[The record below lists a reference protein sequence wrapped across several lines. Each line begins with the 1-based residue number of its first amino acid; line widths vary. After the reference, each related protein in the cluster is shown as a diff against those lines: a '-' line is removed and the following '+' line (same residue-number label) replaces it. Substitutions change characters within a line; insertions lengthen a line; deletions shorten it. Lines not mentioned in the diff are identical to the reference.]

1 MSKCVV
7 MGVTGGIAVYKALD
21 VISAL
26 RKKDIEVHVIMT
38 ESATKFVNPLTFQ
51 SISQN
56 MVVTDMFAEPKAWEI
71 QHISLAQKADLM
83 LIAPATAN
91 IIGKVANGI
100 SDDMLSTTIMAASKA
115 KVIFAPAMNT
125 HMYQNKIVQGNI
137 EKLKNYGYDF
147 IEPASGRLACG
158 DIGVGKL
165 ADVNTIVE
173 RVLTEL
179 NDKEQDLKGKKV
191 LISAGPTIAPIDPVR
206 YITNRSTGK
215 MGYAIAE
222 EARDRGAE
230 VVLVS
235 GPTNLDPP
243 KNIRVINIKTNEEMK
258 NEIYDNFEWADIVIK
273 SAAVADYKPKEYSQ
287 EKIKKGEGDLNLYLT
302 KDTDILKSLGDMKTH
317 QILVGFAAESN
328 NVLNNAEKKLKNKN
342 LDFIVANDITASD
355 TGFGSE
361 DNKVVIISKNNEKLE
376 LDKMS
381 KKEVASNIFDMILEK
396 RQLRF
401 SLYTIMLIECNY
413 SMNSYEFKFNCE
425 RI

>member
-7 MGVTGGIAVYKALD
+7 IGVTGGIAVYKALD

-100 SDDMLSTTIMAASKA
+100 ADDMLSTTIMAASKA
-115 KVIFAPAMNT
+115 KVIFASAMNT
-125 HMYQNKIVQGNI
+125 NMYQNKIVQNNI
-137 EKLKNYGYDF
+137 EKLKNFDYDF

-158 DIGVGKL
+158 DVGIGKL

-173 RVLTEL
+173 KVLSEL
-179 NDKEQDLKGKKV
+179 NDKKKDLEGKKV

-215 MGYAIAE
+215 MGYSIAKE
-222 EARDRGAE
+222 SKDRGAE

-235 GPTNLDPP
+235 GPTNLNPP
-243 KNIRVINIKTNEEMK
+243 KDVKIINIKTNEEMK
-258 NEIYDNFEWADIVIK
+258 NEIFKYFDWADIVIK
-273 SAAVADYKPKEYSQ
+273 SAAVADYKPKEYST
-287 EKIKKGEGDLNLYLT
+287 EKIKKGEGDLNLSLT
-302 KDTDILKSLGDMKTH
+302 RDNDILKSLGEIKTH
-317 QILVGFAAESN
+317 QVLVGFAAESN
-328 NVLNNAEKKLKNKN
+328 DVLKNADKKLKNKN

-355 TGFGSE
+355 TGFGSD
-361 DNKVVIISKNNEKLE
+361 DNKVVILSKNNEKLE
-376 LDKMS
+376 LEKMS
-381 KKEVASNIFDMILEK
+381 KIEVASNIFDMILKK
-396 RQLRF
+396 R
-401 SLYTIMLIECNY
+401 
-413 SMNSYEFKFNCE
+413 
-425 RI
+425 

>member
-7 MGVTGGIAVYKALD
+7 IGVTGGIAVYKALD

-38 ESATKFVNPLTFQ
+38 ESASKFVNPLTFQ

-100 SDDMLSTTIMAASKA
+100 ADDMLSTTIMAASKA

-125 HMYQNKIVQGNI
+125 NMYQNRIVQGNI
-137 EKLKNYGYDF
+137 EKLKSYGYEF
-147 IEPASGRLACG
+147 IEPSSGRLACG
-158 DIGVGKL
+158 DIGIGKL

-173 RVLTEL
+173 RVLIEL
-179 NDKEQDLKGKKV
+179 SDKEQDLKGKKV
-191 LISAGPTIAPIDPVR
+191 LVSAGPTIAPIDPVR
-206 YITNRSTGK
+206 YLTNRSTGK

-230 VVLVS
+230 VILVS
-235 GPTNLDPP
+235 GPTNLNPP
-243 KNIRVINIKTNEEMK
+243 KNVRIINIKTNEEMK
-258 NEIYDNFEWADIVIK
+258 NEIFNNFEWADIVIK
-273 SAAVADYKPKEYSQ
+273 SAAVADYKPKEYSK
-287 EKIKKGEGDLNLYLT
+287 EKIKKGEGDLNICLT
-302 KDTDILKSLGDMKTH
+302 RDNDILKSLGDIKTH
-317 QILVGFAAESN
+317 QILVGFAAESKD
-328 NVLNNAEKKLKNKN
+328 VLKNAEKKLKNKN
-342 LDFIVANDITASD
+342 LDFIVANDITSSD

-376 LDKMS
+376 LEKMS

-396 RQLRF
+396 R
-401 SLYTIMLIECNY
+401 
-413 SMNSYEFKFNCE
+413 
-425 RI
+425 

>member
-7 MGVTGGIAVYKALD
+7 IGVTGGIAVYKALD

-26 RKKDIEVHVIMT
+26 RKRDIEVHVIMT
-38 ESATKFVNPLTFQ
+38 ESASKFVNPLTFQ

-83 LIAPATAN
+83 LVAPCTAN
-91 IIGKVANGI
+91 VLGKVANGI
-100 SDDMLSTTIMAASKA
+100 ADDMLTTTIMATKA
-115 KVIFAPAMNT
+115 KVVFAPAMNT
-125 HMYQNKIVQGNI
+125 NMYENKIVQNNI
-137 EKLKNYGYDF
+137 QKLKSFGYEF

-158 DIGVGKL
+158 DIGKGKL

-173 RVLTEL
+173 RVLFEL
-179 NDKEQDLKGKKV
+179 EDKEQDLKGKKV

-230 VVLVS
+230 LTLVS
-235 GPTNLDPP
+235 GPTNLEPP
-243 KNIRVINIKTNEEMK
+243 KNVRIINIRTNEEMK
-258 NEIYDNFEWADIVIK
+258 KEIFENFADSDIVIK
-273 SAAVADYKPKEYSQ
+273 SAAVADYKPKEYSK
-287 EKIKKGEGDLNLYLT
+287 EKIKKGEGDLNLCLT
-302 KDTDILKSLGDMKTH
+302 RDNDILKMLGESKTH

-328 NVLNNAEKKLKNKN
+328 NVIENANKKLINKN

-355 TGFGSE
+355 TGFGSD
-361 DNKVVIISKNNEKLE
+361 DNKVIIISKDNKAMH

-381 KKEVASNIFDMILEK
+381 KKEVASNIFDMILGK
-396 RQLRF
+396 R
-401 SLYTIMLIECNY
+401 
-413 SMNSYEFKFNCE
+413 
-425 RI
+425 

>member
-7 MGVTGGIAVYKALD
+7 IGVAGGIAVYKALD

-38 ESATKFVNPLTFQ
+38 ESASNFVNPLTFQ

-56 MVVTDMFAEPKAWEI
+56 MVITDMFAEPKAWEI

-100 SDDMLSTTIMAASKA
+100 ADDMLSTTIMAAAKA

-125 HMYQNKIVQGNI
+125 NMYENRIVQGNI
-137 EKLKNYGYDF
+137 EKLKSYGYEF

-158 DIGVGKL
+158 DIGIGKL

-173 RVLTEL
+173 RVLAEL
-179 NDKEQDLKGKKV
+179 SDKEQDLKGKKV
-191 LISAGPTIAPIDPVR
+191 LVSAGPTIAPIDPVR
-206 YITNRSTGK
+206 YLTNRSTGK

-230 VVLVS
+230 VILVS
-235 GPTNLDPP
+235 GPTNLNPP
-243 KNIRVINIKTNEEMK
+243 KNVKIINIKTNEEMK
-258 NEIYDNFEWADIVIK
+258 NEIFNNFEWADIVIK
-273 SAAVADYKPKEYSQ
+273 SAAVADYKPKEYSK
-287 EKIKKGEGDLNLYLT
+287 EKIKKGEGDLNICLT
-302 KDTDILKSLGDMKTH
+302 RDNDILKSLGDIKTH

-328 NVLNNAEKKLKNKN
+328 DVLKNAEKKLKNKN
-342 LDFIVANDITASD
+342 LDFIVANDITSSD

-376 LDKMS
+376 LEKMS

-396 RQLRF
+396 R
-401 SLYTIMLIECNY
+401 
-413 SMNSYEFKFNCE
+413 
-425 RI
+425 

>member
-7 MGVTGGIAVYKALD
+7 IGVTGGIAVYKALD

-38 ESATKFVNPLTFQ
+38 ESASKFVNPLTFQ

-100 SDDMLSTTIMAASKA
+100 ADDMLSTTIMAAAKA

-125 HMYQNKIVQGNI
+125 NMYQNRIVQGNI
-137 EKLKNYGYDF
+137 EKLKSYGYEF

-158 DIGVGKL
+158 DIGIGKL

-179 NDKEQDLKGKKV
+179 SDKEQDLKGKKV
-191 LISAGPTIAPIDPVR
+191 LVSAGPTIAPIDPVR
-206 YITNRSTGK
+206 YLTNRSTGK

-230 VVLVS
+230 VILVS
-235 GPTNLDPP
+235 GPTNLNPP
-243 KNIRVINIKTNEEMK
+243 KNVRIINIKTNEEMK
-258 NEIYDNFEWADIVIK
+258 NEIFHNFEWADIVIK
-273 SAAVADYKPKEYSQ
+273 SAAVADYKPKEYSK
-287 EKIKKGEGDLNLYLT
+287 EKIKKGEGDLNICLT
-302 KDTDILKSLGDMKTH
+302 RDNDILKSLGDIKTH
-317 QILVGFAAESN
+317 QVLVGFAAESN
-328 NVLNNAEKKLKNKN
+328 DVLKNAEKKLKNKN
-342 LDFIVANDITASD
+342 LDFIVANDITSSD

-361 DNKVVIISKNNEKLE
+361 DNKVVILSKNNEKLE
-376 LDKMS
+376 LEKMS

-396 RQLRF
+396 R
-401 SLYTIMLIECNY
+401 
-413 SMNSYEFKFNCE
+413 
-425 RI
+425 

>member
-7 MGVTGGIAVYKALD
+7 IGVTGGIAVYKALD

-38 ESATKFVNPLTFQ
+38 ESASKFVNPLTFQ

-100 SDDMLSTTIMAASKA
+100 ADDMLSTTIMAAAKA

-125 HMYQNKIVQGNI
+125 NMYQNRIVQGNI
-137 EKLKNYGYDF
+137 EKLKSYGYEF

-158 DIGVGKL
+158 DIGIGKL

-179 NDKEQDLKGKKV
+179 SDKEQDLKGKKV
-191 LISAGPTIAPIDPVR
+191 LVSAGPTIAPIDPVR
-206 YITNRSTGK
+206 YLTNRSTGK

-230 VVLVS
+230 VILVS
-235 GPTNLDPP
+235 GPTNLNPP
-243 KNIRVINIKTNEEMK
+243 KNVRIINIKTNEEMK
-258 NEIYDNFEWADIVIK
+258 NEIFHNFEWADIVIK
-273 SAAVADYKPKEYSQ
+273 SAAVADYKPKEYSK
-287 EKIKKGEGDLNLYLT
+287 EKIKKGEGDLNICLT
-302 KDTDILKSLGDMKTH
+302 RDNDILKSLGDIKTH
-317 QILVGFAAESN
+317 QVLVGFAAESN
-328 NVLNNAEKKLKNKN
+328 DVLKNAEKKLKNKN
-342 LDFIVANDITASD
+342 LDFIVANDITSSD

-376 LDKMS
+376 LEKMS

-396 RQLRF
+396 R
-401 SLYTIMLIECNY
+401 
-413 SMNSYEFKFNCE
+413 
-425 RI
+425 

>member
-7 MGVTGGIAVYKALD
+7 IGVTGGIAVYKALD

-38 ESATKFVNPLTFQ
+38 ESASKFVNPLTFQ

-91 IIGKVANGI
+91 VIGKISNGI
-100 SDDMLSTTIMAASKA
+100 ADDMLSTTVMATKA
-115 KVIFAPAMNT
+115 KVLIAPAMNT
-125 HMYQNKIVQGNI
+125 NMYQNPIVQNNI
-137 EKLKNYGYDF
+137 SKLKDFGYKF

-158 DIGVGKL
+158 DIGIGKL

-173 RVLTEL
+173 RVIEEL
-179 NDKEQDLKGKKV
+179 EDKEQDLLGKKV
-191 LISAGPTIAPIDPVR
+191 LVSAGPTIVPIDPVR

-215 MGYAIAE
+215 MGYAIAK

-230 VVLVS
+230 VILVS
-235 GPTNLDPP
+235 GPTNLEPP
-243 KNIRVINIKTNEEMK
+243 KNVKIINIKTNEEMK
-258 NEIYDNFEWADIVIK
+258 KEILQNFKWADIVIK
-273 SAAVADYKPKEYSQ
+273 SAAVADYKPKEYSK
-287 EKIKKGEGDLNLYLT
+287 EKIKKGEGDLNICLT
-302 KDTDILKSLGDMKTH
+302 RDNDILKFLGEIKTH
-317 QILVGFAAESN
+317 QVLVGFAAESN
-328 NVLNNAEKKLKNKN
+328 NVLENAERKLKNKN
-342 LDFIVANDITASD
+342 LDFIVANDITSSD

-361 DNKVVIISKNNEKLE
+361 DNKVVILSKNNEKLE
-376 LDKMS
+376 LEKMS

-396 RQLRF
+396 R
-401 SLYTIMLIECNY
+401 
-413 SMNSYEFKFNCE
+413 
-425 RI
+425 

>member
-7 MGVTGGIAVYKALD
+7 IGVTGGIAVYKALD
-21 VISAL
+21 IISAL

-83 LIAPATAN
+83 LIAPATAK

-100 SDDMLSTTIMAASKA
+100 SADMFSTTIMAASKA

-125 HMYQNKIVQGNI
+125 QMYKNKIVQSNI
-137 EKLKNYGYDF
+137 EKLKNFGYDF

-158 DIGVGKL
+158 DVGVGKL

-173 RVLTEL
+173 RVLMEL
-179 NDKEQDLKGKKV
+179 EDKQQDLKGKKV

-235 GPTNLDPP
+235 GPTNLNSP
-243 KNIRVINIKTNEEMK
+243 KNVKIINIKTNEEMK
-258 NEIYDNFEWADIVIK
+258 NEIFNYYEWADIVIK
-273 SAAVADYKPKEYSQ
+273 SAAVADYKPKEYSNQ
-287 EKIKKGEGDLNLYLT
+287 KIKKGEGDLNLCLT
-302 KDTDILKSLGDMKTH
+302 RDSDILKSLGEVKTH

-328 NVLNNAEKKLKNKN
+328 DVLKNAEKKLKNKN
-342 LDFIVANDITASD
+342 LDFIVANDITATD

-361 DNKVVIISKNNEKLE
+361 DNKVIIISKDNEKLE
-376 LDKMS
+376 LEKMS
-381 KKEVASNIFDMILEK
+381 KREVASNIFDMILEK
-396 RQLRF
+396 R
-401 SLYTIMLIECNY
+401 
-413 SMNSYEFKFNCE
+413 
-425 RI
+425 